1 MTVSIW
7 QQARHEQEAVY
18 DVIVVGGGIIGCST
32 AYWLSRRQPSLRVAL
47 LEARTLGAGAS
58 GRNAGFVLQGTHT
71 DYRSGM
77 DRYGERTA
85 RRLWNFTRENRDLLA
100 KELRGTAFDW
110 RSDGSLTAAGSAA
123 EEERLRAG
131 LPHLRTAG
139 VPAIYLDPDEANAR
153 VRASGFHGGLF
164 VTSGAVVDPLR
175 LVRHI
180 AAKSEADVHTLHPV
194 EGIAWRDSGVRLDT
208 PKQRFRADRV
218 VLAMGPSLPELVPST
233 SAFVRPVRAQMLA
246 TAPAEAHDIPVPVYS
261 HGGGFYVRQLD
272 DGRVLAGGGRHPH
285 RDAEETSTDA
295 TTPAV
300 QATIERYLH
309 TYFPWTQSLPIAQR
323 WSGTMGFSPDE
334 RPVVGRVPDHPN
346 GLFATGFTG
355 HGIGY
360 GFRMGR
366 LLADLAGGGQ
376 PPKALDLFAASRF
389 EGAERQPES
398 DADAQQRT

>member
-71 DYRSGM
+71 DYRSDM

-110 RSDGSLTAAGSAA
+110 RSDGSLTAAGSAE

-139 VPAIYLDPDEANAR
+139 VPAIYLDPDEANDR

-261 HGGGFYVRQLD
+261 HGGGFYVRQLG

-376 PPKALDLFAASRF
+376 RPKALDLFAASRF
-389 EGAERQPES
+389 EDAEGQSES
-398 DADAQQRT
+398 DADAHQEA